1 MHLVRPSP
9 ESIPFAIR
17 ALRTVATSGRP
28 MLPGA
33 RALLEAGQDLFA
45 GRRFDLDAL
54 PPIEPAELA
63 AHVSDPAARAQ
74 LVHGMVTLSLVDGT
88 PPASQVEAIDR
99 FAEALGVRD
108 GSAATLLELAE
119 GRLASFRFC
128 FLRRAHL
135 RAMGKQQLE
144 KAGFLG
150 TLREAATML
159 GYTEDPKLAAR
170 YEALGGLPAG
180 SLGRELHLYYL
191 RNRFPWPGQRGAAPE
206 AIVSHDVTHLLSGY
220 GTDPVGETLVAAF
233 TAGYQRDAR
242 CIFTPLIGLVM
253 FSTGVH
259 VIPNPNVPAQRI
271 DAFAQPGV
279 AARWFRAIERGS
291 QMSVDLTASF
301 DLWSIAAESIEV
313 LRARWNVAPE

>member
-9 ESIPFAIR
+9 DSIPYAVR
-17 ALRTVATSGRP
+17 ALKTVATTGHP

-33 RALLEAGQDLFA
+33 RALLEAAQDLFA

-54 PPIEPAELA
+54 PTIAPEEVAG
-63 AHVSDPAARAQ
+63 HVTDPAARAQ
-74 LVHGMVTLSLVDGT
+74 LVHGMVTLSLVDG
-88 PPASQVEAIDR
+88 PPPVEQVAAIDR
-99 FAEALGVRD
+99 FAGALEVRD
-108 GSAATLLELAE
+108 GSASTLLELAD
-119 GRLASFRFC
+119 GRLAAFRFC

-135 RAMGKQQLE
+135 RAMGNQQLE
-144 KAGFLG
+144 KAGVLG

-159 GYTEDPKLAAR
+159 GWTEDPKLAAR
-170 YEALGGLPAG
+170 YEALGELPAG
-180 SLGRELHLYYL
+180 SVGRELHLYYV

-242 CIFTPLIGLVM
+242 CIFTPLVGLVM

-259 VIPNPNVPAQRI
+259 VIPNPNVPAQRV

-279 AARWFRAIERGS
+279 PARWFRAIERGG
-291 QMSVDLTASF
+291 QMSVDLTTGF
-301 DLWSIAAESIEV
+301 DLWSIASEPLEA
-313 LRARWNVAPE
+313 LRVRWNVVPE